1 MLKKMNIRILKKAMP
16 PKRLKKISSLG
27 RWKILSALTKAS
39 KNNNKKELAHYNS
52 MRELCSKVYRQGDL
66 ELYFASFRDGNFDAY
81 EMLDKRCD
89 SIWIGCTKTYRE
101 CDKAKQLLENLSNKK
116 KEVHEAVYADLVAA
130 HLPKVITEIV
140 TGY

>member
-1 MLKKMNIRILKKAMP
+1 MP

-39 KNNNKKELAHYNS
+39 KKNKKQLLKQHNS
-52 MRELCSKVYRQGDL
+52 MSDFCSEVYRQGDV
-66 ELYFASFRDGNFDAY
+66 ELYFASSRDGDYGAY
-81 EMLDKRCD
+81 EMLDRRCD
-89 SIWIGCTKTYRE
+89 SIWIGCTKISRE
-101 CDKAKQLLENLSNKK
+101 CDKAKQALENLCNKK
-116 KEVHEAVYADLVAA
+116 KEVHEVVHADLVAE